1 MVLSMKN
8 KFNKIE
14 IRQWILP
21 VVILLIACILIM
33 GSSPLYITN
42 PWVDSNAMFTMG
54 RAFLHG
60 YVPFK
65 DIIDQRGPML
75 YLLFAVGA
83 VVREN
88 NFFGIFLIQTVN
100 MLTVYVL
107 TWKLANTFKTK
118 IIDAKWLALLGPLV
132 LMATNAYSLGGSP
145 EEFAFTSILY
155 LLLVINRAKQ
165 NVDNISLK
173 EFFLL
178 GINLSWLFWVK
189 YSTAGAYV
197 AFFIWTAM
205 YLLFKKKYRKVLRVI
220 VTSLLGFSIITILV
234 LLYFSFNNAVG
245 DLIKIYF
252 VQNMTA
258 YGQTN
263 NAVIVKLMSLLFLM
277 GQEIGAY
284 RIVSLLILSGW
295 IKALYD
301 RKNITLEL
309 VVFLGTILFVAMQHR
324 LIQYY
329 NLVWIT
335 FLVVAL
341 LRLVNVKLPNFKNQQ
356 AVKIMV
362 VSALILLPFVNNQ
375 DLYRLVIK
383 GAGVSVGENRY
394 NAQPKFAKI
403 MHQKEKNPSLL
414 LINDL
419 DNGFYLSAQTLPTTK
434 YWQKLNMNYQQ
445 LPQMYEA
452 FNTYMRNKQVDFV
465 IIKVDVPLAPD
476 RQGQYRQ
483 IPGFID
489 SHLDYELLKNY
500 RIESALSNKGDDNYI
515 LMYKK

>member
-1 MVLSMKN
+1 MKN
-8 KFNKIE
+8 KLDNIE
-14 IRQWILP
+14 IRQWLLP
-21 VVILLIACILIM
+21 IGFLLIACVLVM

-75 YLLFAVGA
+75 YLLFSVGA
-83 VVREN
+83 IIREN
-88 NFFGIFLIQTVN
+88 NFFGIFLIQVVN
-100 MLTVYVL
+100 MLVVYVL
-107 TWKLANTFKTK
+107 TWKLANTFKMK
-118 IIDAKWLALLGPLV
+118 IIDTKWLALLGPTV
-132 LMATNAYSLGGSP
+132 LLATNAYSMGGSP

-178 GINLSWLFWVK
+178 GLNLSWLFWVK
-189 YSTAGAYV
+189 YSTAGAF
-197 AFFIWTAM
+197 ATFFIVTAL
-205 YLLFKKKYRKVLRVI
+205 YLLFKRQFRKSLQVI
-220 VTSLLGFSIITILV
+220 GASLLGFSIITILV
-234 LLYFSFNNAVG
+234 LIYFGLNHAVNDLFN
-245 DLIKIYF
+245 IYF
-252 VQNMTA
+252 VQNITD

-263 NAVIVKLMSLLFLM
+263 QALIVKLMSLLFLM
-277 GQEIGAY
+277 GQEIGTY
-284 RIVSLLILSGW
+284 RIVALLIVGGW

-301 RKNITLEL
+301 KENITLEL
-309 VVFLGTILFVAMQHR
+309 IVFLGTILFVAMQHR

-341 LRLVNVKLPNFKNQQ
+341 LRLINIKLANFENQQ
-356 AVKIMV
+356 AIKLLI
-362 VSALILLPFVNNQ
+362 VSALMLLPFVNNQ
-375 DLYRLVIK
+375 DLYHLVIR
-383 GAGVSVGENRY
+383 GAGVSVGEYRY
-394 NAQPKFAKI
+394 NAQPSFAKI
-403 MHQKEKNPSLL
+403 MHQKEKKPSLL

-419 DNGFYLSAQTLPTTK
+419 DNGFYLSSQTLPTTK

-452 FNTYMRNKQVDFV
+452 FNNYMRNKQVDFV

-483 IPGFID
+483 IPNFID
-489 SHLDYELLKNY
+489 SHLSYELLKNY
-500 RIESALSNKGDDNYI
+500 RIESAVSNKADDNYI